1 MTSIFV
7 EGAKPVEV
15 DPSGSY
21 SGRKRRQSADDY
33 DEYVYEQTETG
44 KDVLHFINSP
54 CCLLNFPNNLINQLF
69 KKKPSKLEII
79 FLK

>member
-1 MTSIFV
+1 MILNAEGSPQLAPGSFLYIYYFYTFFVVTSIFV

-44 KDVLHFINSP
+44 KDVLHFIN
-54 CCLLNFPNNLINQLF
+54 
-69 KKKPSKLEII
+69 
-79 FLK
+79 